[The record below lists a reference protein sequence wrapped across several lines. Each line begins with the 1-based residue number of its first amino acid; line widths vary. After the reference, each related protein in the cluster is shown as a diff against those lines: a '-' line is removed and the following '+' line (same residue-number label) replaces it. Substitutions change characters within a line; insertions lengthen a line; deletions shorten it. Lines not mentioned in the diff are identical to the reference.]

1 MTGTLVNSAA
11 VIAGSLLGLCLK
23 KGIKKEMTDSINL
36 ALGLAVCIIGL
47 NGIICNMFKAE
58 NGVLSSSG
66 ELLLVI
72 FLVTGTVIGEAL
84 HIDERLNGIGGKIEA
99 RFKMQNFSL
108 GFVNASLIFCVGAMS
123 IIGSLNDGIMHDST
137 VLLVKSALDFTAA
150 IVLSAS
156 MGIGVL
162 FSFIPVFLYQG
173 GITLASGALSGILQ
187 GDLLIQ
193 ICTVGY
199 AVILTIGINFIF
211 PKKFKT
217 ANLLP
222 CLLMPCIYQFVM
234 WLYGLVRTAI
244 CK

>member
-11 VIAGSLLGLCLK
+11 VIAGSAIGLCLK

-36 ALGLAVCIIGL
+36 SLGLAVCIIGL
-47 NGIICNMFKAE
+47 NGIISNMFKAE

-66 ELLLVI
+66 ELLLVV
-72 FLVTGTVIGEAL
+72 FLVIGTVIGELL
-84 HIDERLNGIGGKIEA
+84 HLDDRLNSIGEKIEKK
-99 RFKMQNFSL
+99 FKTQNFSL

-123 IIGSLNDGIMHDST
+123 IIGSLNDGIMHDPT
-137 VLLVKSALDFTAA
+137 VLLVKSALDFTAS

-162 FSFIPVFLYQG
+162 FSFIPVLLYQG

-199 AVILTIGINFIF
+199 AIILTIGINFLF

-222 CLLMPCIYQFVM
+222 CLIIPCIYRLIL
-234 WLYGLVRTAI
+234 WLWQLIGAA
-244 CK
+244 